1 VLSCVGAD
9 EFDVGPGDLV
19 CTPAGT
25 EHDIV
30 AVYGSDVVL
39 FFIEEAVPAGGGAG
53 GRRCRAQAPRPVHRL
68 ARGAG
73 AVERSARSRSG

>member
-39 FFIEEAVPAGGGAG
+39 FFIEEAVPGTSTATRPPPGT
-53 GRRCRAQAPRPVHRL
+53 RCRCGRTQRTLPFGLMFRFF
-68 ARGAG
+68 
-73 AVERSARSRSG
+73 